1 MTPVVNFAT
10 TNTLSNDLGHS
21 KSAHFFLT
29 ISRFLKMVSH
39 CKDLQIINLDFCT
52 APDYKPRIMKLFETI
67 GDKRTLHVS
76 WQVSHVLIK
85 M

>member
-1 MTPVVNFAT
+1 MTPVVILAT
-10 TNTLSNDLGHS
+10 TNTPLLIKVILNLRIFY
-21 KSAHFFLT
+21 KSIFEDDAT
-29 ISRFLKMVSH
+29 
-39 CKDLQIINLDFCT
+39 LQRLAIINLDFCT

-67 GDKRTLHVS
+67 GDKRTLHIS

>member
-10 TNTLSNDLGHS
+10 TNTPLNDLGHS
-21 KSAHFFLT
+21 KSAHFLT

-39 CKDLQIINLDFCT
+39 CKDLQIINLDFYT
-52 APDYKPRIMKLFETI
+52 GPDYKPRIMKLFETI
-67 GDKRTLHVS
+67 GDKRTLHIS

-85 M
+85 I

>member
-1 MTPVVNFAT
+1 MTPVVILAT
-10 TNTLSNDLGHS
+10 TNTSLLIKVILNLRI
-21 KSAHFFLT
+21 FFT
-29 ISRFLKMVSH
+29 SRFLKIMPH